1 MVFAGTALPTSAPA
15 VCAQRPR
22 TANPRA
28 TPSTVATYRYLFSL
42 TCGTAPR
49 DGVISGQ
56 NVGHGSQAADTTGL
70 LGYQRLIGQLDQES
84 GHYVGIAGIDYE
96 HDFVF
101 TPQQLATAN
110 QVLIGHARRG
120 GMVTI
125 NFSPQ
130 SPWLNDDTQPGVWT
144 NTRTDNGQL
153 NGVNLADILDPT
165 TPPGKV
171 WQHKL
176 SRIADALTQL
186 RNAGV
191 VVLWRP
197 MQEMNGYWFWWG
209 TTLQRDNAS
218 IYVQLWRGMYDYFTR
233 VRHLDNLLWVYS
245 PSAYP
250 PDPAQQ
256 TALNIRSAAWSYP
269 GDAYVDI
276 VAGTSYEDDLSI
288 PNYQD
293 YLKFPKVIGE
303 AEYGPNLS
311 GTAVLAGSLDTTLY
325 ATRLRQDYPAVAYWV
340 SWHDYYVSATD
351 IAHLALISNQNPTA
365 LLNNPYVINAGRLP

>member
-1 MVFAGTALPTSAPA
+1 
-15 VCAQRPR
+15 VCAHRAR
-22 TANPRA
+22 TANAHA
-28 TPSTVATYRYLFSL
+28 TANAVATYRYLYSL

-49 DGVISGQ
+49 DGVVSGQ

-70 LGYQRLIGQLDQES
+70 LGYQRLIGDLAQQA

-101 TPQQLATAN
+101 TPQQLSTAN

-120 GMVTI
+120 GMVTV

-130 SPWLNDDTQPGVWT
+130 SPWLNDDTVPGVWT

-153 NGVNLADILDPT
+153 DGVNLADILDPT
-165 TPPGKV
+165 TPAGTV
-171 WQHKL
+171 WQRKL
-176 SRIADALTQL
+176 SRVADALTQL

-191 VVLWRP
+191 TVLWRP

-209 TTLQRDNAS
+209 TTLQRTDAS
-218 IYVQLWRGMYDYFTR
+218 IYIRLWRGMYDYFTR

-256 TALNIRSAAWSYP
+256 TALNIRPAAWSYP
-269 GDAYVDI
+269 GDSYVDI
-276 VAGTSYEDDLSI
+276 VAGTSYEDDLTI

-293 YLKFPKVIGE
+293 YLRFPKVIGE
-303 AEYGPNLS
+303 AELGPNLS
-311 GTAVLAGSLDTTLY
+311 GTEVLAGSLDTTLY

-351 IAHLALISNQNPTA
+351 TAHLSLISNQNAAA
-365 LLNNPYVINAGRLP
+365 LLNDPYVINAGR